1 MCLFNRC
8 GVTLHTLR
16 LHDTGILSFLLS
28 SLKIRNSSTRRGEKE
43 SEEGKQKRKRGGRMM
58 QQSCIFLAASSGFP
72 K

>member
-28 SLKIRNSSTRRGEKE
+28 SLKIRNSSTRRERIRGGQTKE
-43 SEEGKQKRKRGGRMM
+43 SEEGD
-58 QQSCIFLAASSGFP
+58 
-72 K
+72 